1 MRTYNVVEK
10 RAVNQIWTASG
21 EYHFEPLFLAIHKRS
36 GIPNFY
42 MNLVVGLTYK
52 YYGEDVVNQLFDY
65 WRGDMHQSM
74 LDDLTWLMLED
85 IVYVKE
91 IVQRPVLHELRE
103 QYAKNFFASEYRLS
117 RQEWMSKNQLVY
129 TMQVSHYSRILNRKQ
144 PVMTIREKQLS
155 DAMNIQEDIEQS
167 MLVHTILDI
176 FKRYDLF
183 DGNKHEK
190 HPHVFHL
197 HGIFAYIMTHFMPT
211 QLVKTDRVVV
221 MRSSQIDEE
230 GEGFLQSKNA
240 SNIVLKQ
247 HESDRTYIEKCFGR
261 SIYSNKKLQ
270 LLEKQ
275 ICTGNHFGCH
285 VWITDGVK
293 DDTEKITAEEKYL
306 RDQAALQE
314 KRNRE
319 YYYKNIAL
327 HKSMIYKL
335 KNEIEN
341 SLLIHQEKNAIVGRS
356 GTLDKRRV
364 YRAVYANDDRIF
376 LRSEEE
382 TSPLFSVDL
391 VLDASASRLSFQE
404 VIASQGYVLSESLKA
419 CHIPVRISE
428 FNSLRG
434 YTVLRILKS
443 FQEKR
448 SESVFQ
454 YFASGWNRDGL
465 MLKEIGDLLE
475 EEHGDAKEHL
485 VIILTDASP
494 NDSFRIHASKDNPLG
509 CNYEDDAGVKDAAKE
524 VRNLKKIGIRVGA
537 ILFGSHDASKEARII
552 YENEYVRMKSV
563 DQLANAAGFLI
574 RKEVASIN
582 V

>member
-1 MRTYNVVEK
+1 
-10 RAVNQIWTASG
+10 
-21 EYHFEPLFLAIHKRS
+21 
-36 GIPNFY
+36 
-42 MNLVVGLTYK
+42 
-52 YYGEDVVNQLFDY
+52 
-65 WRGDMHQSM
+65 
-74 LDDLTWLMLED
+74 
-85 IVYVKE
+85 
-91 IVQRPVLHELRE
+91 
-103 QYAKNFFASEYRLS
+103 
-117 RQEWMSKNQLVY
+117 MSKNQLVY

-144 PVMTIREKQLS
+144 PVMTMREKQLS

-524 VRNLKKIGIRVGA
+524 VRNLKKNGIRVGA

>member
-42 MNLVVGLTYK
+42 MNLVIGLTYK
-52 YYGEDVVNQLFDY
+52 YYGEGVVNQLFDR
-65 WRGDMHQSM
+65 WRGDIHQSM

-144 PVMTIREKQLS
+144 PVMTMREKQLS

-221 MRSSQIDEE
+221 MRSYQIDEE

-314 KRNRE
+314 KRNRD
-319 YYYKNIAL
+319 YYYKNVAL

-356 GTLDKRRV
+356 
-364 YRAVYANDDRIF
+364 
-376 LRSEEE
+376 
-382 TSPLFSVDL
+382 
-391 VLDASASRLSFQE
+391 
-404 VIASQGYVLSESLKA
+404 
-419 CHIPVRISE
+419 
-428 FNSLRG
+428 
-434 YTVLRILKS
+434 
-443 FQEKR
+443 
-448 SESVFQ
+448 
-454 YFASGWNRDGL
+454 
-465 MLKEIGDLLE
+465 
-475 EEHGDAKEHL
+475 
-485 VIILTDASP
+485 
-494 NDSFRIHASKDNPLG
+494 
-509 CNYEDDAGVKDAAKE
+509 
-524 VRNLKKIGIRVGA
+524 
-537 ILFGSHDASKEARII
+537 
-552 YENEYVRMKSV
+552 
-563 DQLANAAGFLI
+563 
-574 RKEVASIN
+574 
-582 V
+582 